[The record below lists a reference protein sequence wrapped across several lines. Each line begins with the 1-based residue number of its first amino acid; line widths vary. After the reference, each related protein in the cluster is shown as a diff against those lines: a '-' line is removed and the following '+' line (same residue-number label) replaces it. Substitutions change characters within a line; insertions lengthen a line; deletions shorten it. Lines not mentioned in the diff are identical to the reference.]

1 MIMVHATCI
10 AFNGSGVLLRGPPGS
25 GKSDLALRAL
35 SDGARLVAD
44 DQVVLTRKGSK
55 LVASAPSSLQG
66 LIEIRGLGIMRV
78 EADAESE
85 LALVVDLTD
94 KGVIERI
101 PEPARC
107 DLMGIELPL
116 FAMTAFEP
124 SALAKLRFA
133 MLAVAEPRRLLR

>member
-1 MIMVHATCI
+1 MPHAL

-107 DLMGIELPL
+107 DLMGIELPC
-116 FAMTAFEP
+116 
-124 SALAKLRFA
+124 LR
-133 MLAVAEPRRLLR
+133 